1 MVDIE
6 SLLAPTSDEPP
17 CGLDLEYDG
26 AFLSLEQSARGK
38 PEQQFGETV
47 IAAEEPVWGDV
58 CIAATALLGR
68 SKDLRVAILLARG
81 WVHVQGFAGLLPG
94 LRLIQQLLERYWEG
108 VHPRLDPDE
117 DNDPTMRMN
126 ALAPLTDV
134 EAMIHDLRG
143 ASLVDSRQHGSVL
156 VRDAEIALGKL
167 PAREGSEPV
176 SLGQIQ
182 TVIGAVAA
190 EDPDLVSRIGET
202 LAAAKA
208 LSVFLADKVG
218 SDRSPDFKPLLATL
232 HAVQQ
237 VCPVVLAVGEAES
250 ETAGTGTGAGSVA
263 GETRPISGDIRSRQD
278 ALLMIDKV
286 VAYFERNEPTS
297 PAPLL
302 LKRAKRLIN
311 MSFVDIIRDMVPE
324 SMHQIETIAGL
335 GREE

>member
-1 MVDIE
+1 MIDIE

-17 CGLDLEYDG
+17 CGPDLEYDA
-26 AFLSLEQSARGK
+26 AFLALDQAARGK

-47 IAAEEPVWGDV
+47 IPAEEPVWADV
-58 CIAATALLGR
+58 CSAAIALLGR
-68 SKDLRVAILLARG
+68 SKDLRIAILLARG
-81 WVHVQGFAGLLPG
+81 WVHVQGYAGLLPG
-94 LRLIQQLLERYWEG
+94 LQMVYRLLDSYWEG

-143 ASLVDSRQHGSVL
+143 APLVDSRQHGPVL

-167 PAREGSEPV
+167 PSREGSEPV
-176 SLGQIQ
+176 SLAQIQ

-190 EDPDLVSRIGET
+190 EDPATVGRIGET

-208 LSVFLADKVG
+208 LSEFLADKVG
-218 SDRSPDFKPLLATL
+218 SERAPDFKPLLATL

-237 VCPVVLAVGEAES
+237 VCPLVQAVAATGGEPAQ
-250 ETAGTGTGAGSVA
+250 AGAVA
-263 GETRPISGDIRSRQD
+263 GEARPISGDIRSRQD
-278 ALLMIDKV
+278 ALLMIDKI
-286 VAYFERNEPTS
+286 VAYFERNEPTN

-311 MSFVDIIRDMVPE
+311 MSFVDIIKDMVPE
-324 SMHQIETIAGL
+324 SMQQIETIAGL
-335 GREE
+335 GRDE